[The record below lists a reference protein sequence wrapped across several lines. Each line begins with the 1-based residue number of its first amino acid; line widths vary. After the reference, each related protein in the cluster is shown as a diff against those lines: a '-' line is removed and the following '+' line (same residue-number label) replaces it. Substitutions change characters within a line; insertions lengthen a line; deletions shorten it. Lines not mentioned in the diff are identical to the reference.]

1 MADKFTWLKFYIE
14 LANKLLLFKN
24 NRTLLV
30 EKLREA
36 HKVANKEL
44 PKIESDN
51 NNVPDM
57 DPFTVFALFNRGSQS
72 VETRIE
78 LCKAYKEVFELEES
92 VPSDF
97 YGVPIYNYNQYCFY
111 RYLDNPKRN
120 NKCFDI
126 LWDLF
131 QSAIKYADYNSNEDD
146 FKKYFEEAL
155 KLDVIGLGKLTMG
168 LFQIRPNTF
177 VNLDSANEQ
186 LIKEKTVT
194 NISIDSG
201 SDYIGLCNK
210 VLDYIKNNS
219 DLKTLAEFSYLAYIN
234 KKTKGVKEAMDNKNN
249 ETKKQTNIAKNII
262 LYGPLGTGKTYN
274 TVLYAVAI
282 IEKKDLDTIKN
293 ESYEDVIKRYNDY
306 KSKGQIEFTTFHQ
319 SYAYEDFIEGIK
331 PLMYDEDEEHKGI
344 EYEIS
349 QGLFKKFCD
358 RASNPILKQDKDNI
372 VIDENATI
380 WKVSLEGSGDN
391 LTRTD
396 CMENDHIRVGFNE
409 YGENITDETD
419 FSKYG
424 GKGVLKAFI
433 YRMKIG
439 DIVLSCYS
447 STLIDAIGIVT
458 GEYEWHDEYKVYKRL
473 RKVKWIVKNIRE
485 DISKFGTKMSP
496 SSVYRMSISLN
507 DVMSII
513 SKHSQR
519 EDKVKDNDNNY
530 VFVIDEINRGNISKI
545 FGELITLIEAPKR
558 KGQVEA
564 ASAKLPYSKKDFA
577 VPDNVYLIGTMNTA
591 DRSIATIDTA
601 LRRRFHFK
609 EMQPNP
615 NVLDGI
621 NVEGVS
627 IKEMLTR
634 MNQKISVLFDR
645 EHTIGHAYFMPL
657 KNDNSLNALAE
668 IFENNIIPL
677 LQEYFYDDYEKIR
690 LVLGDNKK
698 DESEQF
704 ILKKSTNYMELFG
717 DTDVDFEESFS
728 YEINKGAF
736 YKINAYKYI

>member
-14 LANKLLLFKN
+14 LANKLLFFKN

-51 NNVPDM
+51 NNVPNM
-57 DPFTVFALFNRGSQS
+57 DPFTVFALFNRGNQS
-72 VETRIE
+72 VETRIDI
-78 LCKAYKEVFELEES
+78 CKAYKEVFKLEES

-131 QSAIKYADYNSNEDD
+131 QSAIKYADDKSNEDD

-168 LFQIRPNTF
+168 LFQIRPDTF

-186 LIKEKTVT
+186 LINEKTAT
-194 NISIDSG
+194 NISINSG
-201 SDYIGLCNK
+201 SDYIELCNK

-234 KKTKGVKEAMDNKNN
+234 KKTKEVKEAMDNNN
-249 ETKKQTNIAKNII
+249 ETKKQANIAKNII
-262 LYGPLGTGKTYN
+262 LYGPPGTGKTYN

-293 ESYEDVIKRYNDY
+293 EAYEDVIKRYNDY
-306 KSKGQIEFTTFHQ
+306 KSEGQIEFTTFHQ

-331 PLMYDEDEEHKGI
+331 PLMYDEDEEHKEI

-349 QGLFKKFCD
+349 PGLFKKFCD
-358 RASNPILKQDKDNI
+358 RASKPILKQDKDNI

-391 LTRTD
+391 PTRTD

-513 SKHSQR
+513 SKHSQSKD
-519 EDKVKDNDNNY
+519 EVKDNDNNY

>member
-51 NNVPDM
+51 NNVPNM
-57 DPFTVFALFNRGSQS
+57 DPFTVFALFNRGNQS
-72 VETRIE
+72 VETRIDI
-78 LCKAYKEVFELEES
+78 CKAYKEVFKLEES

-131 QSAIKYADYNSNEDD
+131 QSAIKYADDKSNEDD

-186 LIKEKTVT
+186 LINEKTAT
-194 NISIDSG
+194 NISINSG
-201 SDYIGLCNK
+201 SDYIELCNK
-210 VLDYIKNNS
+210 VLEHIKYSS
-219 DLKTLAEFSYLAYIN
+219 DLKTLAEFSYSAYIN
-234 KKTKGVKEAMDNKNN
+234 KKAKEVKETMDNNK
-249 ETKKQTNIAKNII
+249 TKEQTNIAKNII
-262 LYGPLGTGKTYN
+262 LYGPPGTGKTYN

-282 IEKKDLDTIKN
+282 IEKKDLDTIKK

-391 LTRTD
+391 PTRTD

-424 GKGVLKAFI
+424 GKG
-433 YRMKIG
+433 
-439 DIVLSCYS
+439 C
-447 STLIDAIGIVT
+447 T
-458 GEYEWHDEYKVYKRL
+458 
-473 RKVKWIVKNIRE
+473 
-485 DISKFGTKMSP
+485 
-496 SSVYRMSISLN
+496 
-507 DVMSII
+507 
-513 SKHSQR
+513 
-519 EDKVKDNDNNY
+519 
-530 VFVIDEINRGNISKI
+530 
-545 FGELITLIEAPKR
+545 
-558 KGQVEA
+558 
-564 ASAKLPYSKKDFA
+564 
-577 VPDNVYLIGTMNTA
+577 
-591 DRSIATIDTA
+591 
-601 LRRRFHFK
+601 
-609 EMQPNP
+609 
-615 NVLDGI
+615 
-621 NVEGVS
+621 
-627 IKEMLTR
+627 
-634 MNQKISVLFDR
+634 
-645 EHTIGHAYFMPL
+645 
-657 KNDNSLNALAE
+657 
-668 IFENNIIPL
+668 
-677 LQEYFYDDYEKIR
+677 
-690 LVLGDNKK
+690 
-698 DESEQF
+698 
-704 ILKKSTNYMELFG
+704 
-717 DTDVDFEESFS
+717 
-728 YEINKGAF
+728 
-736 YKINAYKYI
+736 